1 MSQPIPQGIEVLVK
15 KASVDPAFR
24 ALLLD
29 RPEAAVGQIGL
40 ELGPAE
46 AMMLRSVPREQLAA
60 VIARTTVP
68 EEHRRAFLGQ
78 AAAAMLGALGMM
90 GCTVAAAQQILQ
102 APGGVAPDRPVPNP
116 IMPPADTN
124 TPPPTPKEIR
134 ERVAKVLVAQLRV
147 AKADVTPEKSLAND
161 LGATSSKLIRV
172 RAALGREFK
181 VKITAESFKKVRT
194 VGDTVEYVQKALQAP
209 ATTTPVHGPGTPP
222 PVAGG
227 VRPDTPQLD
236 GGVRPD
242 GPQLFGG
249 VRPE

>member
-1 MSQPIPQGIEVLVK
+1 MSEPIPQGIEVLVK

-24 ALLLD
+24 SLLLE
-29 RPEAAVGQIGL
+29 RPEAAVAEIGL

-46 AMMLRSVPREQLAA
+46 AMMLRSVPREQLAT
-60 VIARTTVP
+60 VIARTNVP

-102 APGGVAPDRPVPNP
+102 APGGAAPDRPAPKQ
-116 IMPPADTN
+116 PADSNPT
-124 TPPPTPKEIR
+124 PPTPKEIQD
-134 ERVAKVLVAQLRV
+134 RVAKVLVAQLRV
-147 AKADVTPEKSLAND
+147 AKDDVTPEKSLAKD
-161 LGATSSKLIRV
+161 LGATSSKLIRL
-172 RAALGREFK
+172 RAALAKEFN

-194 VGDTVEYVQKALQAP
+194 VGDTAEYIKKALQP
-209 ATTTPVHGPGTPP
+209 ATTKPAAEPP
-222 PVAGG
+222 AVPSAG
-227 VRPDTPQLD
+227 VRPDAPQVD
-236 GGVRPD
+236 GRVRPD